1 MNHSQETCLLCRHRN
16 RPTRNREVLGE
27 TLLVERLIYNY
38 DLIYDSFN
46 VIILSILLEESAFLN
61 LGRNISND

>member
-16 RPTRNREVLGE
+16 RPTRNREVLDE
-27 TLLVERLIYNY
+27 TLLVDRSIFYCY

-46 VIILSILLEESAFLN
+46 VIILSILLEESAFFN
-61 LGRNISND
+61 YGEEYE